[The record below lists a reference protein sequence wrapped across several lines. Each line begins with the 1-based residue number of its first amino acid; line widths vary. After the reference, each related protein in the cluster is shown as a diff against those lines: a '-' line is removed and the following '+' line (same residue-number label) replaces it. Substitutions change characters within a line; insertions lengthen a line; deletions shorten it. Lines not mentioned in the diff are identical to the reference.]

1 MKMVPL
7 IIFINKLN
15 MKKVKYLSLLV
26 VIISIFSSCRKDEQ
40 VPAPSDNN
48 GPTPYSIV
56 IPKYFPTELNIPANN
71 PMTVEGIKLG
81 RYLFYDGR
89 LCGKVD
95 TLMSC
100 GTCHKQQYA
109 FENGV
114 GYAYGV
120 TGIKTPHVMLPY
132 INLVFNS
139 SGYLWN
145 GKVEHNNPAYN
156 TPTTYGGN
164 LEDVVWMG
172 VVAPHEM
179 HSDTNKAKTAIQN
192 ISIYPPMFKAAFG
205 SETVTFK
212 NIAKAV
218 AQFIRTLISS
228 DSKFDKYMR
237 GEESLTA
244 SEMNGYVIFNTEKGD
259 CFHCHGTILF
269 TSNQF
274 FNNAKDTVF
283 NDARDRYAVTLDPAD
298 HGAYKATTLRNI
310 ELTGP
315 YMHDGRFTTLDQVI
329 DFYSEGLIWSPYVSP
344 LMKKVNDGGAQLTPS
359 EKADLKAFLLTL
371 TDNTFITNPDFAKPL
386 DLP

>member
-1 MKMVPL
+1 MKINRLFLITVL
-7 IIFINKLN
+7 VIIGIIIFD
-15 MKKVKYLSLLV
+15 
-26 VIISIFSSCRKDEQ
+26 ISCHKDELT
-40 VPAPSDNN
+40 PPPSNNNN
-48 GPTPYSIV
+48 GPTPYTIT
-56 IPKYFPTELNIPANN
+56 IPKFFPTQLNIPADN

-100 GTCHKQQYA
+100 GTCHQQQYS
-109 FENGV
+109 FENGQ

-120 TGIKTPHVMLPY
+120 TNIKTPHVMLPF

-156 TPTTYGGN
+156 TPSTYGGN
-164 LEDVVWMG
+164 IEDLCWMS

-179 HSDTNKAKTAIQN
+179 HSDTNKAKAAIQN
-192 ISIYPPMFKAAFG
+192 IAIYPPMFKAAFG

-212 NIAKAV
+212 NISRAI

-228 DSKFDKYMR
+228 NNKFDKYLR
-237 GEESLTA
+237 GEENVTVQ
-244 SEMNGYVIFNTEKGD
+244 EMNGYVIFNTEKGD

-269 TSNQF
+269 TTNGYY
-274 FNNAKDTVF
+274 NNAKDTVF
-283 NDARDRYAVTLDPAD
+283 TDTRDRYAVTHDPAD
-298 HGAYKATTLRNI
+298 IGAYKATTLRNI
-310 ELTGP
+310 ALTGP
-315 YMHDGRFTTLDQVI
+315 YMHDGRFATLDDVI
-329 DFYSEGLIWSPYVSP
+329 NFYNSMLVRSPSVSP
-344 LMKKVNDGGAQLTPS
+344 FMTKLNNGGAQLTS
-359 EKADLKAFLLTL
+359 YEKADLKAFLLSL
-371 TDNTFITNPDFAKPL
+371 SDSSFITNPAFSKPS